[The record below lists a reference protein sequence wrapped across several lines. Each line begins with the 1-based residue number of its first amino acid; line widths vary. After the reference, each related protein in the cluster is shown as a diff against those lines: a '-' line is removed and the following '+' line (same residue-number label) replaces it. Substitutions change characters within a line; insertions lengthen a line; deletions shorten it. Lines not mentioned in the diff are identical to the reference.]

1 MDEHMNQ
8 NSDPASDQ
16 IRDEQPQNGQ
26 GNPPEQPN
34 SQEKSQFQQ
43 YLKAEEQ
50 EQRQQQG
57 QQIQQAEPQGQDQ
70 QSGQW
75 NRQPE
80 QQGQFQQQGQPFQQP
95 EQQGQFQQQ
104 GQPFQPSEWQSP
116 YQQQGTYQQN
126 QSQQTGW
133 QNPYQQGPY
142 QQQYQQ
148 PYQQNSY
155 QQTPPKQSNGM
166 ALASMIVGIFALLTC
181 CIPFIQ
187 FPLAVI
193 SVVLVILSKKGKPLH
208 GFAIAGLVMAIIS
221 ILISIGM
228 TFYWGYVI
236 KLMNDPEFMEMYNEL
251 MEMYQ

>member
-43 YLKAEEQ
+43 YLKAEE
-50 EQRQQQG
+50 
-57 QQIQQAEPQGQDQ
+57 
-70 QSGQW
+70 
-75 NRQPE
+75 
-80 QQGQFQQQGQPFQQP
+80 
-95 EQQGQFQQQ
+95 QGQFQQQ

>member
-16 IRDEQPQNGQ
+16 IRDEQP
-26 GNPPEQPN
+26 EQPN
-34 SQEKSQFQQ
+34 FQEKSQFQQ

>member
-80 QQGQFQQQGQPFQQP
+80 QQGQFQQQGQPFQ
-95 EQQGQFQQQ
+95 
-104 GQPFQPSEWQSP
+104 PSEWQSP

-126 QSQQTGW
+126 QSQQTRW